1 MFCGF
6 PVSSKTRRILIFS
19 VEWHG
24 LHAIPYYLLQEYKL
38 DTTETAKIR
47 SVYPLH
53 SLWRKVRPLLGA
65 EKQNRA
71 AELNACSV
79 DEWQQDSS
87 LGVHLRGECVKLKGL
102 WIPPE
107 RENIN
112 IQGGDDA
119 GKKERKLSER
129 IHREQE
135 TSQPQ
140 QDMRY

>member
-1 MFCGF
+1 M
-6 PVSSKTRRILIFS
+6 
-19 VEWHG
+19 H
-24 LHAIPYYLLQEYKL
+24 
-38 DTTETAKIR
+38 
-47 SVYPLH
+47 
-53 SLWRKVRPLLGA
+53 PLLGA

-79 DEWQQDSS
+79 DEWQQESS
-87 LGVHLRGECVKLKGL
+87 LSIHLRGECVKLKGL
-102 WIPPE
+102 PISPK
-107 RENIN
+107 REDIN